1 MSTLDLAIV
10 GATVVDGSG
19 APERRADVGVA
30 GDRIV
35 AVGDLSGATAA
46 RTIDAGGRMV
56 MPGFIDAHGHSDVGL
71 YVNPQ
76 CQSKLAQGITS
87 EVMGNCGYS
96 PFPLL
101 PNNRGYLLD
110 PKGVDVDWSTAD
122 EYFATV
128 SARGFGINAVP
139 QVGHIT
145 VRAAVL
151 DNQDRP
157 ATRDEIARMKGH
169 VRDAMVAG
177 ARGLSTGLDYP
188 CSTTADLDEIVSLA
202 EVAAEYDGFYSS
214 HLRGYS
220 RNVLNAVVEA
230 IEVGRRTGV
239 RVQLSHLGV
248 FGRKQWGFG
257 RRLLDIMDDARADGV
272 QVACD
277 IMPYR
282 TKGSWWGP
290 RAILPAEV
298 HDWKRPWPENL
309 PGLKAILSDKAQRA
323 ALKEQVEARRVRP
336 KYGFHEE
343 FVQFSDWR
351 DIYIEELAPDSPH
364 RAFLGKSVAD
374 LAAHLK
380 AEPCDVW
387 FDLVVTEGETLATTC
402 IQVADDDFR
411 GLLTD
416 EWTMFGTD
424 AIATDLSRLR
434 EPWNTIQPHPR
445 HYGSFPRVLGKF
457 VRDEHALALPEAVR
471 RMTGLVADFLGL
483 EGRGHVREGGHA
495 DLVVVNPVTV
505 GEAATWRMPNAYPEG
520 IEHVFVNGVE
530 AVAGGRCTG
539 ALGGRMLTRA
549 T

>member
-1 MSTLDLAIV
+1 MNLDLAIV
-10 GATVVDGSG
+10 NGTVVDGSG
-19 APERRADVGVA
+19 AAPFKADVGIV

-35 AVGDLSGATAA
+35 MVGDLGGAPAA
-46 RTIDAGGRMV
+46 RTLDAAGMMT

-71 YVNPQ
+71 TVNPQ
-76 CQSKLAQGITS
+76 CQSKLAQGITT

-96 PFPLL
+96 PFPLFA
-101 PNNRGYLLD
+101 NNRHYLLD
-110 PKGVDVDWSTAD
+110 PKGVDITWSSAS
-122 EYFATV
+122 EYFGKVA
-128 SARGFGINAVP
+128 ARGAGINTVP

-157 ATRDEIARMKGH
+157 ATRDEIERMKGH
-169 VRDAMVAG
+169 VRDAMEQG

-188 CSTTADLDEIVSLA
+188 CAITADLDEIVALA
-202 EVAAEYDGFYSS
+202 KVVAEYDGFYSS

-257 RRLLDIMDDARADGV
+257 RRLLDIMDQARAEGV
-272 QVACD
+272 RVACD

-282 TKGSWWGP
+282 TKGSWWAP

-298 HDWKRPWPENL
+298 HDWKRPWTENL
-309 PGLKAILSDKAQRA
+309 PGLKILLADPARRA
-323 ALKEQVEARRVRP
+323 ALKIQIEDRRVRP

-364 RAFLGKSVAD
+364 RAFIGQSVAD
-374 LAAHLK
+374 LAEGLK
-380 AEPCDVW
+380 QHPCDVW
-387 FDLVVTEGETLATTC
+387 FDLVLTEGETLATTC
-402 IQVADDDFR
+402 IQVSEDDFM
-411 GLLTD
+411 GLMTD
-416 EWTMFGTD
+416 PWTMFGTD
-424 AIATDLSRLR
+424 AIATDLALLR

-457 VRDEHALALPEAVR
+457 VREDHAVDLPTAVR
-471 RMTGLVADFLGL
+471 RMTGLVADFFAL
-483 EGRGHVREGGHA
+483 EGRGYVRADHQA
-495 DLVVVNPVTV
+495 DLVVVNPETV
-505 GEAATWRMPNAYPEG
+505 GERATWRLPNAYPEG
-520 IEHVFVNGVE
+520 VEHVFVNGTE
-530 AVAGGRCTG
+530 AVAKGRCTG
-539 ALGGRMLTRA
+539 ALGGRMLTR
-549 T
+549 TG